1 MTVAAITG
9 AAGGLGP
16 HVARAL
22 AAAGHT
28 LALADRDDERLG
40 QLAADLG
47 LPEDRVDTSTADLLD
62 PDASRAWA
70 EHLAERF
77 GGVDA
82 VAHLVGGWRG
92 GDPIGEASLEDYDWL
107 HDLLVRTVQHT
118 SRAFLPALKR
128 SGGRFVLVSS
138 AAAQSPTST
147 NAAYAAAKAAAEAW
161 TLALADELDGDGGAA
176 NILVVKAIVTPEM
189 RAAEPDKAFKTFT
202 DAADIA
208 AAIAF
213 LFGAAAAKMNGKRL
227 SLHP

>member
-1 MTVAAITG
+1 MSVAAITG

-22 AAAGHT
+22 ADAGHS
-28 LALADRDDERLG
+28 LALNDRDAGRLRT
-40 QLAADLG
+40 LTDDLG
-47 LPEDRVDTSTADLLD
+47 LPDDRVDTSTANLLD
-62 PDASRAWA
+62 GDATRAWA
-70 EHLAERF
+70 EHVGERF

-92 GDPIGEASLEDYDWL
+92 GRSIGEAPLEDYEWL
-107 HDLLVRTVQHT
+107 HDLLVRTLQHT

-128 SGGRFVLVSS
+128 SGGRFVVVSS
-138 AAAQSPTST
+138 ATAQAPTST
-147 NAAYAAAKAAAEAW
+147 NAAYATAKAAAEAW
-161 TLALADELDGDGGAA
+161 TLALGDELAADGGAA
-176 NILVVKAIVTPEM
+176 NILVVNAIVTPEM
-189 RAAEPDKAFKTFT
+189 RASDPDKAFKSFT

-213 LFGAAAAKMNGKRL
+213 MFGDATTKMNGKRL